1 MQMSAYMKV
10 QLVVLGV
17 MLAAALI
24 GLPMGTFIGG
34 GLPT

>member
-10 QLVVLGV
+10 QLVVLGIV
-17 MLAAALI
+17 IAAAVI
-24 GLPMGTFIGG
+24 GLPMGSFIGG

>member
-1 MQMSAYMKV
+1 MKV

-17 MLAAALI
+17 MLAATLI
-24 GLPMGTFIGG
+24 GHPMGTFIGG